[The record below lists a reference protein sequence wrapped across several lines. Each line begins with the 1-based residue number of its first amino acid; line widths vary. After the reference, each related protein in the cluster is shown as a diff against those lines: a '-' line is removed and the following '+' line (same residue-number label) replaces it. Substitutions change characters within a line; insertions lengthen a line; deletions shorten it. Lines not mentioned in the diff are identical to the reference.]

1 VVSSRLD
8 VIVIGCGF
16 SGLAAAR
23 RAVEEGARV
32 LALEARDRVGGRVMS
47 RSAGGTVVELGAQWV
62 GPGQLQV
69 KELARTFG
77 VATQDR
83 PRGGVDLHYDLP
95 NGSAE
100 PANISDQPPFDRS
113 ALGLVVSELDE
124 LAETIDV
131 HAPGA
136 SDEARRLDTMTV
148 ASYCEA
154 RMPEKARPLVHAV
167 CEGFIGVPDQVSMLH
182 ALFYAKANGGFL
194 SLMGLSAEPHDS
206 EVFPEGA
213 SLLAERMADSL
224 SPRVLTGRPVTRVAQ
239 TAAGVEVATADGT
252 TWSAGAVVVALP
264 PAVAEHI
271 RFEPDLSAG
280 RTILQRRY
288 LTSSDL
294 KFQIVYDAPFWREA
308 GCSGSVIGPGLI
320 AFDGSTSRTRGVLTG
335 FFGASESVRVSQQDS
350 ATRKELIC
358 RRMAR
363 FFGPRALQP
372 LAYEDHYWL
381 LEPFSRGCVAAPPP
395 GVWSQV
401 GAYLRSHEGRIFWA
415 GAETSVHMPGQI
427 EGALLAGQAAAKEAL
442 GRIG

>member
-1 VVSSRLD
+1 VSVVSSRLD

-83 PRGGVDLHYDLP
+83 PSGGVDLHYDLP

-100 PANISDQPPFDRS
+100 PVNISDQPPFDRS

-252 TWSAGAVVVALP
+252 TCSCRRCRGGVATRGRGAHPV
-264 PAVAEHI
+264 
-271 RFEPDLSAG
+271 
-280 RTILQRRY
+280 
-288 LTSSDL
+288 
-294 KFQIVYDAPFWREA
+294 
-308 GCSGSVIGPGLI
+308 
-320 AFDGSTSRTRGVLTG
+320 RTRPVC
-335 FFGASESVRVSQQDS
+335 RPHDP
-350 ATRKELIC
+350 AT
-358 RRMAR
+358 
-363 FFGPRALQP
+363 
-372 LAYEDHYWL
+372 
-381 LEPFSRGCVAAPPP
+381 
-395 GVWSQV
+395 
-401 GAYLRSHEGRIFWA
+401 
-415 GAETSVHMPGQI
+415 
-427 EGALLAGQAAAKEAL
+427 
-442 GRIG
+442 

>member
-1 VVSSRLD
+1 MSVVSSRLD

-83 PRGGVDLHYDLP
+83 PSGGVDLHYDLP

-100 PANISDQPPFDRS
+100 PVNISDQPPFDRS

-154 RMPEKARPLVHAV
+154 R
-167 CEGFIGVPDQVSMLH
+167 
-182 ALFYAKANGGFL
+182 
-194 SLMGLSAEPHDS
+194 
-206 EVFPEGA
+206 
-213 SLLAERMADSL
+213 
-224 SPRVLTGRPVTRVAQ
+224 
-239 TAAGVEVATADGT
+239 
-252 TWSAGAVVVALP
+252 
-264 PAVAEHI
+264 
-271 RFEPDLSAG
+271 
-280 RTILQRRY
+280 
-288 LTSSDL
+288 
-294 KFQIVYDAPFWREA
+294 
-308 GCSGSVIGPGLI
+308 
-320 AFDGSTSRTRGVLTG
+320 
-335 FFGASESVRVSQQDS
+335 
-350 ATRKELIC
+350 
-358 RRMAR
+358 
-363 FFGPRALQP
+363 
-372 LAYEDHYWL
+372 
-381 LEPFSRGCVAAPPP
+381 
-395 GVWSQV
+395 
-401 GAYLRSHEGRIFWA
+401 
-415 GAETSVHMPGQI
+415 
-427 EGALLAGQAAAKEAL
+427 
-442 GRIG
+442 